1 METSALPKILV
12 ADDDFEIQKMVKAA
26 LQPIGATLITADD
39 GEQAIEKLLTE
50 KPDLII
56 LDVMMPRLSGWEVAK
71 YIHQRKELKDVRILM
86 LTGIGEKVNDATS
99 PLVGA
104 DDSLDKPFTF
114 EDLAERVRKLLGNH
128 T

>member
-1 METSALPKILV
+1 MKVSALPKILV

-26 LQPIGATLITADD
+26 LLPIGATLLTADD

-71 YIHQRKELKDVRILM
+71 YIRSHNELKQVRILM
-86 LTGIGEKVNDATS
+86 LTGIGEKANDATS
-99 PLVGA
+99 SLIGA
-104 DDSLDKPFTF
+104 DDCIDKPFTF
-114 EDLAERVRKLLGNH
+114 EDLAERVRNLLDNH
-128 T
+128 A